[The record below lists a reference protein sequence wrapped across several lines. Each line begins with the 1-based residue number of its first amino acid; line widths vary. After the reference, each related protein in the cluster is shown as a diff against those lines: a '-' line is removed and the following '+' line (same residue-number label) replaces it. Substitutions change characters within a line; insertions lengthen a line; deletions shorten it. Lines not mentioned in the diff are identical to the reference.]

1 MAVFHILYGSND
13 FSLREEL
20 ECIKN
25 GLGDREALA
34 SNTTYFE
41 GKQVTPNQ
49 LMDSCMA
56 LPFLG
61 THRLVI
67 VEGLFSRFGSSSES
81 TGSDT
86 DARPGKSPGEWKS
99 LGQKVSEMP
108 PSTVLVLVDGDI
120 RKGNALLNAL
130 SKSAQVSNF
139 PRLKAGKLK
148 DWIRGRVKQ
157 EGGEISPGA
166 VNLLAATAGENLGVL
181 ANEIQK
187 LLLYTAG
194 RTIKEEDVREVVS
207 YAREASV
214 FTMVDALIEGRA
226 ARAAPLMHELLQ
238 EGAAAPFLLF
248 MITRQVRLL
257 LQLKELLQSHH
268 KRADMMKRLGIYQDF
283 MLDRAVEQCRSYTM
297 ERLEQVYL
305 QLLDT
310 DIAIK
315 RGWLKGDLA
324 LDLLMADLC
333 H

>member
-1 MAVFHILYGSND
+1 MAEFHVLYGVDD
-13 FSLREEL
+13 FSLRDEL
-20 ECIKN
+20 ERIKN

-49 LMDSCMA
+49 LMDACMA

-61 THRLVI
+61 THRLVV
-67 VEGLFSRFGSSSES
+67 VEGLLSRFG
-81 TGSDT
+81 GGAADGDT
-86 DARPGKSPGEWKS
+86 EARPGKSTGEWKS

-130 SKSAQVSNF
+130 SKNAQVRNF
-139 PRLKAGKLK
+139 PRLKAGRLK
-148 DWIRGRVKQ
+148 EWIRGRVKQ

-181 ANEIQK
+181 ANEIEK

-194 RTIKEEDVREVVS
+194 RTIKEDDVREVVS

-214 FTMVDALIEGRA
+214 FTMVDSLIEGRA
-226 ARAAPLMHELLQ
+226 ARAAPLMHQLLQ

-257 LQLKELLQSHH
+257 LQLKELLQSHNR
-268 KRADMMKRLGIYQDF
+268 RADMMKRLGIYQDF

-297 ERLEQVYL
+297 ERLEQVYR
-305 QLLDT
+305 QLLET